1 MSTKDIEE
9 KIAKINKRIEKERKR
24 YNLII
29 EFLDK
34 GYDITNEGEEFHDK
48 ETIERKKIE
57 ARNNFYDFLVK
68 AQNEIVEIE
77 NGIYEDNEEEIET
90 VRKPIKRRM
99 SGRLVAFTISA
110 IITIGAA
117 VGITNYIKHENE
129 VSRKISTYSDDL
141 EDVIDDS
148 TFSRIGN
155 LVYHN
160 GEVVETLD
168 EKNIV
173 NSEYT
178 FIDYRYVSNYIE
190 SSENPDLAAFT
201 LYKNYG
207 RENHNPTYHK
217 LVTQT
222 FKTLEFDG
230 SKMGSMDN
238 FSEYLKA
245 NGYDSYNEYYH
256 ETRKELFSDE
266 DSILDNIKVNIK
278 KMTK

>member
-1 MSTKDIEE
+1 
-9 KIAKINKRIEKERKR
+9 
-24 YNLII
+24 
-29 EFLDK
+29 
-34 GYDITNEGEEFHDK
+34 
-48 ETIERKKIE
+48 
-57 ARNNFYDFLVK
+57 
-68 AQNEIVEIE
+68 
-77 NGIYEDNEEEIET
+77 
-90 VRKPIKRRM
+90 M